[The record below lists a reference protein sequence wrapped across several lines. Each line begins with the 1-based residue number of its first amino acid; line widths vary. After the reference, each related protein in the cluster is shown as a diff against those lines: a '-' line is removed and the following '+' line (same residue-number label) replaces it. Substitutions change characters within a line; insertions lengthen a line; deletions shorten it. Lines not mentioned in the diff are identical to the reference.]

1 MKHGIL
7 LMVNKLEGWKTAI
20 KNLHWSAINLSQHR
34 LCDDIASEIADI
46 QDTISEVEQSMSG
59 KLPLN
64 MLKPVRYRITNLK
77 TFLKSVIKETTAFY
91 NSPVISGEHYIGMRS
106 DIEQFL
112 SNMQKFKY
120 LNNFCLKED
129 YERREKLV
137 EMTTNAIHEMV
148 MESIDIDPANKGKFN
163 ATMERTGETAEEL
176 KHSKNPLTRKR
187 ATFALNARK
196 WHHK

>member
-91 NSPVISGEHYIGMRS
+91 NSPVMSGEHYIGMRS

-112 SNMQKFKY
+112 SNMQKFIY